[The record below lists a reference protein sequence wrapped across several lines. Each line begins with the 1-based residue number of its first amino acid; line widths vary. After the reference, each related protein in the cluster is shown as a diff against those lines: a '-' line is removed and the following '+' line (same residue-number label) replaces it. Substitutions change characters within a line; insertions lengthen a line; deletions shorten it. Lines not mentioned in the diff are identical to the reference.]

1 MKVLVFGM
9 LVEDTGND
17 VVELVLPPD
26 TETLRREL
34 IYKFPSLQ
42 NRQFFI
48 AVNQQKADHNIMLGP
63 DDEIALIPPFA
74 GG

>member
-1 MKVLVFGM
+1 MKILIFGM
-9 LVEDTGND
+9 LVEDAGSD
-17 VVELVLPPD
+17 VIELKLPRD
-26 TETLRREL
+26 TDALRREL
-34 IYKFPSLQ
+34 VKRFPSLQ